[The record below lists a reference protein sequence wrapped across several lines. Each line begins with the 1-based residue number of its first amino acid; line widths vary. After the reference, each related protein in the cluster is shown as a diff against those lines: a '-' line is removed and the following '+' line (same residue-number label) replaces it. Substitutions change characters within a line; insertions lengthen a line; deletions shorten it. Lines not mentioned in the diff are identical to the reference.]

1 MNIARHE
8 DPGDAAAGHTAHAG
22 KCSSPLLLR
31 LLHLRDNRGAAVGGT
46 AQTALLHQ

>member
-1 MNIARHE
+1 MNISRHE

-31 LLHLRDNRGAAVGGT
+31 LLHLRDHRSSAVGGA